1 MTIMTDLLLFGKD
14 GFDVEKFI
22 NDACARKPENESMD
36 RQASKNQSLAHFM
49 GAGRA
54 SAA

>member
-1 MTIMTDLLLFGKD
+1 MTDLLPFGEE

-36 RQASKNQSLAHFM
+36 RRASDSVPSSDIVGTWL
-49 GAGRA
+49 A
-54 SAA
+54 SAAFK

>member
-1 MTIMTDLLLFGKD
+1 MTDLLAFGED
-14 GFDVEKFI
+14 GFDVENFI

-36 RQASKNQSLAHFM
+36 RQASDIVSSMDIVSIEL
-49 GAGRA
+49 A